1 MSLIVCGLP
10 KSNTTEGYGKVSNQ
24 MQILKD
30 VSSCCFINRVY
41 RIGQKNTVVIYRLI
55 TCGTLEEKIY
65 RKQIF
70 KDALMKQATGLSKNP
85 FR

>member
-1 MSLIVCGLP
+1 MIWCLFV
-10 KSNTTEGYGKVSNQ
+10 
-24 MQILKD
+24 
-30 VSSCCFINRVY
+30 NRVY
-41 RIGQKNTVVIYRLI
+41 RIGQKKTVVIYRLI

-70 KDALMKQATGLSKNP
+70 KDALMKQTTGLSKNP

>member
-1 MSLIVCGLP
+1 MGIRQLLCVLLM
-10 KSNTTEGYGKVSNQ
+10 KAT
-24 MQILKD
+24 
-30 VSSCCFINRVY
+30 CFVNRVY
-41 RIGQKNTVVIYRLI
+41 RIGQKKTVVIYRLI

-70 KDALMKQATGLSKNP
+70 KDALMKQTMGSSKNP

>member
-1 MSLIVCGLP
+1 MLMLGL
-10 KSNTTEGYGKVSNQ
+10 KG
-24 MQILKD
+24 LKHFLLRGAIS
-30 VSSCCFINRVY
+30 VIANHSSWFLNRVY
-41 RIGQKNTVVIYRLI
+41 RIGQKKTVVIYRLI

-70 KDALMKQATGLSKNP
+70 KDALMKQTTGVSKNP